1 MHIGLL
7 VPAQLTLKSSHFCH
21 CFSLYNLLLRTALI
35 TDSVIFTSREWSQK
49 KEQKILYA
57 SGTSLRT
64 SPPCTIDQKLYQIEN
79 NQLPPVIHTCSVANI
94 IILCTAHVRTCML
107 NRHWSVYM
115 YMYMYVYIY
124 VALRESFSSWPQ
136 TSMLWTLILR
146 LLHHMLTDLT
156 RQRTTM
162 KRTQQV
168 GL

>member
-35 TDSVIFTSREWSQK
+35 TDSVIFTSREWLQK
-49 KEQKILYA
+49 KTLYA
-57 SGTSLRT
+57 SGTSPRT
-64 SPPCTIDQKLYQIEN
+64 SLPCTIDQELYQIKN

-94 IILCTAHVRTCML
+94 ICTAHVHTCML

-115 YMYMYVYIY
+115 YMYMYVYVY

-146 LLHHMLTDLT
+146 LLHHMFTDLT